1 MKTRLVSLRTRLT
14 ALYGGLF
21 LLAGLILLALNYLLV
36 ERNLP
41 VGRTVARQ
49 AFGSGTMMT
58 DRVYLD
64 PADASAYEMI
74 NRSIDEYRSSALS
87 TLVVQSVIAL
97 IVVALLAAL
106 FGWLIAARALRPLH
120 AVTAT
125 ARELSAADLHQRI
138 NLDGPADELKELAD
152 TFDEMLE
159 RLAKSF
165 DGQKR
170 FVANASHELRTPL
183 AVQRT
188 LIEVAMAHP
197 EVSPQVT
204 ALGTELLKAGKESEL
219 LIAGLLVLARSERGL
234 DRRESVEFDEITRAV
249 LDQAGGEAAEAAV
262 EIRADL
268 RPLLVTGDQ
277 VLLEV
282 LVLNLVRNALAYNV
296 PGGTV
301 HIGVGDGHTLRVV
314 NTGTPVPA
322 EAVPGLFEPFR
333 RLAPDRTGDTQHAGL
348 GLSIVRAIAEAHD
361 GSVHAEPGPE
371 GGLDITVDLPGN

>member
-1 MKTRLVSLRTRLT
+1 MKTRMVSLRTRLT

-41 VGRTVARQ
+41 MGRAVARQ
-49 AFGSGTMMT
+49 MMAPEGAVVT
-58 DRVYLD
+58 DRVQVD
-64 PADASAYEMI
+64 PESLRLI
-74 NRSIDEYRSSALS
+74 NESIDNYRSSALS
-87 TLVVQSVIAL
+87 TLVVQSAVALVI
-97 IVVALLAAL
+97 VALLAAL
-106 FGWLIAARALRPLH
+106 FGWLIAARALRPVH
-120 AVTAT
+120 TVTAT

-165 DGQKR
+165 DAQKR

-183 AVQRT
+183 AIQRT

-204 ALGTELLKAGKESEL
+204 ALGTELLKAGKESER
-219 LIAGLLVLARSERGL
+219 LIAGLLVLAHSERGL
-234 DRRESVEFDEITRAV
+234 ERREAIRFDEITRTV
-249 LDQAGGEAAEAAV
+249 VGQSGGEAAERTV
-262 EIRADL
+262 EIHTDL
-268 RPLLVTGDQ
+268 RPLTVTGDQ

-282 LVLNLVRNALAYNV
+282 LVTNLVRNALAYNL

-301 HIGVGDGHTLRVV
+301 HIEVGDSHALRVR
-314 NTGTPVPA
+314 NTGAPVPP
-322 EAVPGLFEPFR
+322 EAVAGLFEPFR
-333 RLAPDRTGDTQHAGL
+333 RLSPDRTDDSPHAGL

-361 GSVHAEPGPE
+361 GSVHAEPGRD
-371 GGLDITVDLPGN
+371 GGLLVTVDLPGN